1 MTLTQ
6 RNYFKPGDR
15 VEVLEP
21 KSQPVELTVEKILSL
36 EGEELDAAR
45 HPMQKIQIPCSR
57 TFAPGLH
64 CPQRQG
70 VGPVKRFEYKMVDLS
85 PTWSLDPGKKNAKYL
100 ERLAQ
105 AGREG
110 WC

>member
-21 KSQPVELTVEKILSL
+21 KSQPVELTVEKSFP

-57 TFAPGLH
+57 TFAPA
-64 CPQRQG
+64 P
-70 VGPVKRFEYKMVDLS
+70 LS
-85 PTWSLDPGKKNAKYL
+85 AKT
-100 ERLAQ
+100 RSR
-105 AGREG
+105 AGEAV
-110 WC
+110 